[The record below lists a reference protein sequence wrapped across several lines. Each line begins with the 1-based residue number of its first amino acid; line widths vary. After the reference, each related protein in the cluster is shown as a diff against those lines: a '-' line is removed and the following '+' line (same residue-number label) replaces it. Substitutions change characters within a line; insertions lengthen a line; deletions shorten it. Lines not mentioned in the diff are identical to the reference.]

1 MENNQVVCTR
11 LDDDLVEQIKKSE
24 NFTTLSDFAKRAIKN
39 ELNNEKQSS
48 KEFANMA
55 KRVEALNT
63 KTTEQKVSD
72 LEIKLQ
78 IIYEEIQRQNE
89 VLALIHRRSTFAANF
104 SLHSMDV
111 LLKSNDLGDEEK
123 ATLIDLT
130 TNEIKNIGLQLS
142 RK

>member
-1 MENNQVVCTR
+1 MSNLQLMSMYIEKELHEEIR
-11 LDDDLVEQIKKSE
+11 SKSGDAGMSEFIRKAIRRELKLLDGES
-24 NFTTLSDFAKRAIKN
+24 N
-39 ELNNEKQSS
+39 ELTKMVKQ
-48 KEFANMA
+48 
-55 KRVEALNT
+55 VENLNT

-130 TNEIKNIGLQLS
+130 TNELKNIGLQLS